1 MSFANNTKWVALA
14 QFVKILCQIMSLVV
28 LARLIPPN
36 EYGIMAMAGVIV
48 ALGFLFRDMG
58 TSAALIQKKIIN
70 ENLKNA
76 VFWLNVITGLFL
88 AVVMC
93 LLSPLAVSYFNEP
106 KLLEVLI
113 LLSLTFPITSL
124 ASSHLA
130 LMERDSEFKKI
141 AYIESGS
148 SLISTVLAIFAAY
161 KGWGVYSLVVQSL
174 LNAFLSTI
182 FIWRYT
188 HWVPSIHGY
197 KYLKEIKQIFGFS
210 GNLVAFN
217 FINYFSRNTDRYIIG
232 RFMTSAILGAYD
244 LAYKIML
251 FPLQTLTFVVSRSM
265 LPILSK
271 YQDDTASFNNTYLRA
286 LSWITFIS
294 FPLMSVIMVL
304 KDEFVIIVFGSQWL
318 LVANILW
325 WLAPTGMLQSMNS
338 TTGAVLTAKGKTNI
352 LFYTGIMSA
361 IIYISCFLFAA
372 KYGIIEFSKYYFY
385 SNILAVGLN
394 LYILFRIIELRWQK
408 IFINIF
414 PAIFSSLFMY
424 LVLYTLKGVFLV
436 NLLNLIFL
444 FLIGVFSYVFC
455 YFLLPNNMLW
465 KVITHKK
472 RREKL

>member
-1 MSFANNTKWVALA
+1 MSFANNAKWVALA
-14 QFVKILCQIMSLVV
+14 QFIKIVCQIMSLVV

-88 AVVMC
+88 AVIMC
-93 LLSPLAVSYFNEP
+93 LLSPLAVIYFNEP

-130 LMERDSEFKKI
+130 LMERDSAFKKI

-148 SLISTVLAIFAAY
+148 SLISTVLAIYAAY

-174 LNAFLSTI
+174 VNAFISTI
-182 FIWRYT
+182 FIWKYT
-188 HWVPSIHGY
+188 PWVPSIHGY
-197 KYLKEIKQIFGFS
+197 KYLKDIKQIFGFS

-217 FINYFSRNTDRYIIG
+217 FINYFSRNSDRYIIG

-251 FPLQTLTFVVSRSM
+251 FPLQMLTFVVSRSM

-271 YQDDTASFNNTYLRA
+271 YQDDTVSFNNTYLRA

-294 FPLMSVIMVL
+294 FPLMAGIMVL
-304 KDEFVIIVFGSQWL
+304 KDEFVNIVFGSQWS
-318 LVANILW
+318 LVASILW

-361 IIYISCFLFAA
+361 IIYVTCFLISA

-394 LYILFRIIELRWQK
+394 LLILFRLIDLNFRDLFGKICPSIISSFLMFFALMNLK
-408 IFINIF
+408 IFFDASILSFIF
-414 PAIFSSLFMY
+414 
-424 LVLYTLKGVFLV
+424 
-436 NLLNLIFL
+436 LIFL
-444 FLIGVFSYVFC
+444 GVVLYIFFNV
-455 YFLLPNNMLW
+455 LLPNNLIS
-465 KVITHKK
+465 KFINERKK
-472 RREKL
+472 A